1 MSHPRFLTLAV
12 PAAAA
17 ALLFAGGALA
27 AGHGGGGHGG
37 GGHAGG
43 GHASF
48 AHVGGVSHVGAMHVG
63 GVSHVGV
70 THIGGFS
77 HTGNFHNGNFHDGHF
92 HDGHFHDGH
101 FHNGF
106 FGVGIGI
113 GPWWGGYGGYPYY
126 DYGYGYAYG
135 AAPYDYGYGYTA
147 PAVINNYNLDYTTPN
162 YGTPSGGLMPP
173 ADNASQQQA
182 SDPTAHIEVRVP
194 ADAEVWFGTGK
205 TSQTGT
211 RREFVSPPLEPGKG
225 FTYEIRARWVENGK
239 EVTQTRRLDVSAG
252 AWKGVDFTRP
262 PVEAVEPPKP
272 VKP

>member
-1 MSHPRFLTLAV
+1 MSHPRFLSLAV
-12 PAAAA
+12 PAAAAA
-17 ALLFAGGALA
+17 ALLFAGEALA
-27 AGHGGGGHGG
+27 GGHGGGGHGG
-37 GGHAGG
+37 GGHGGG
-43 GHASF
+43 GH
-48 AHVGGVSHVGAMHVG
+48 GGG
-63 GVSHVGV
+63 GHG
-70 THIGGFS
+70 GGFS
-77 HTGNFHNGNFHDGHF
+77 HAGNFHAGNFHAGNFHNGSFHN
-92 HDGHFHDGH
+92 GHFHDGH

-106 FGVGIGI
+106 VGVGVGF
-113 GPWWGGYGGYPYY
+113 GPYWGGGGGYPSY
-126 DYGYGYAYG
+126 DYGYG
-135 AAPYDYGYGYTA
+135 AAPYDYGYST
-147 PAVINNYNLDYTTPN
+147 PAVINNYNLDY
-162 YGTPSGGLMPP
+162 GTPS
-173 ADNASQQQA
+173 DNASQQQA

>member
-1 MSHPRFLTLAV
+1 MSHPPFLSLAV
-12 PAAAA
+12 PAAAAA

-37 GGHAGG
+37 GGHGGGGFHAGG
-43 GHASF
+43 FHAGA
-48 AHVGGVSHVGAMHVG
+48 AHVGG
-63 GVSHVGV
+63 
-70 THIGGFS
+70 FS
-77 HTGNFHNGNFHDGHF
+77 HAGHFHAGSFHNGHFHNGHF
-92 HDGHFHDGH
+92 HNGHFHNGH

-106 FGVGIGI
+106 FGVGLGF
-113 GPWWGGYGGYPYY
+113 GPNWGWGGGGGYPYY
-126 DYGYGYAYG
+126 DYGYGYGYG
-135 AAPYDYGYGYTA
+135 AAPYDYGYTT
-147 PAVINNYNLDYTTPN
+147 PAVINNYNLDY
-162 YGTPSGGLMPP
+162 GTPSGGPMPP

-211 RREFVSPPLEPGKG
+211 RREFVSPPLEPGQG

-252 AWKGVDFTRP
+252 TWKGVDFTRP